1 MQVKDFSSRFRLDLD
16 SVSMSLEVSSSFSK
30 CIMIR
35 TSIRLP
41 TMVGRSRVLN
51 AFKAFILTFEGCFVV
66 FQSTREIRFLA
77 ISGIG

>member
-51 AFKAFILTFEGCFVV
+51 AFKAFILTCKVPRGPVDPMNVRSFRSSRG
-66 FQSTREIRFLA
+66 
-77 ISGIG
+77 